1 MAIRIACECGDM
13 HIINDSAM
21 NKHVVC
27 DNCRRTVHGHPGQPR
42 STQEIVGYEEVVTY
56 PRRTEGRAI
65 AIAPEPPMFGKHTH
79 RAIRAQSVM
88 GPKYR

>member
-1 MAIRIACECGDM
+1 MALRVTCECGDI

-27 DNCRRTVHGHPGQPR
+27 GNCKRTVHGYAGQPR
-42 STQEIVGYEEVVTY
+42 STQEIVGYEEVVVY
-56 PRRTEGRAI
+56 PRRTEDRVI
-65 AIAPEPPMFGKHTH
+65 AIEPPKKGPRTH